1 MSSAA
6 DAKVHHR
13 RRLVDDLVAAGAIR
27 SEPVRQAF
35 LDVGREQF
43 VPRFQRRHG
52 SGVRWL
58 DGTEL
63 ATREEWLR
71 GVYADEVLVVQS
83 RAATDLTNPDGAPTS
98 SSSMPSVMAGML
110 EAADLRPGMRVLE
123 IGTGTG
129 YNAALLCRLVG
140 DDNVVTVELDP
151 ALAEAARTA
160 LHRADAHPTVLIGD
174 GRAPL
179 PGQPR
184 FDRVIATAAA
194 DHVPPSWIEQ
204 LTDDGAIVVD
214 LRGSLAGG
222 LARLGRTGD
231 DQVEG
236 AFLDL
241 AGAFMP
247 LRATIDSPHRD
258 GERWDRPL
266 DMINPQLDV
275 TDVDPTWLADT
286 GLRLL
291 VQLHLGGKR
300 LRGFLPDAD
309 TASWS
314 GHAAD
319 GSWFTVDTVPCV
331 DGLRRV
337 QQGGPQRLW
346 DTVTVAAT
354 TWHRLDRPP
363 VTAFRITAQDHE
375 RLQQVTCTRS
385 AGSYRW
391 PLPL

>member
-1 MSSAA
+1 MSPVAETIV
-6 DAKVHHR
+6 DHR
-13 RRLVDDLVAAGAIR
+13 RRLVDCLVAAGAIR

-43 VPRFQRRHG
+43 VPRYQRRHG
-52 SGVRWL
+52 SDVRWM

-63 ATREEWLR
+63 ANREEWLR
-71 GVYADEVLVVQS
+71 GVYTDEVLVVQS
-83 RAATDLTNPDGAPTS
+83 RAASDLTNPDGAPTS

-110 EAADLRPGMRVLE
+110 EALDLRPGMRVLE

-151 ALAEAARTA
+151 ALAEAARNA
-160 LHRADAHPTVLIGD
+160 LHRANVHPTVHIGD

-179 PGQPR
+179 AGQPR
-184 FDRVIATAAA
+184 FDRVVATAAA
-194 DHVPPSWIEQ
+194 DHVPPAWIGQ

-222 LARLGRTGD
+222 LTHLRRTAD
-231 DQVEG
+231 DRVEG

-266 DMINPQLDV
+266 DMINPQLDA

-300 LRGFLPDAD
+300 LRGFLPDTDA
-309 TASWS
+309 TTWS
-314 GHAAD
+314 GHADD
-319 GSWFTVDTVPCV
+319 GSWFTVDTVPDA

-337 QQGGPQRLW
+337 RQGGPQRLW
-346 DTVTVAAT
+346 DTITAAMA
-354 TWHRLDRPP
+354 TWQRLDRPP
-363 VTAFRITAQDHE
+363 VNDFRVTAQDHE
-375 RLQQVTCTRS
+375 RLQQVTCSRR
-385 AGSYRW
+385 AASYRW